1 MRPWPERMFV
11 TGTDTGVG
19 KTLVAAALAAG
30 LGAAYWKPVQSG
42 LEDGGDRDWVRRHA
56 GIDGARLP
64 PEAYRLQRPL
74 SPHLAAAA
82 EGVRIDLGRLD
93 PPEVGGGLVVEGAG
107 GVMVPLNEEH
117 TMLDLMRRLALPVLV
132 VGRNALGTINHTLL
146 TVEQLRRHGLEIL
159 GVVLNGGR
167 NADHREAVE
176 RYAGVEV
183 LGEVGRFVQIGPA
196 EVRRVFERDLGG
208 RHG

>member
-1 MRPWPERMFV
+1 MKHWPKRIFV

-19 KTLVAAALAAG
+19 KTLVAAALAVG

-56 GIDGARLP
+56 GLALDRLP
-64 PEAYRLQRPL
+64 AEAYRLQRPL
-74 SPHLAAAA
+74 SPHLAAAH
-82 EGVRIDLGRLD
+82 EGVGIELERLD
-93 PPEVGGGLVVEGAG
+93 PPPGLEDGLVVEGAG
-107 GVMVPLNEEH
+107 GVMVPLNGEY
-117 TMLDLMRRLALPVLV
+117 TMLDLMRRLAYPVLV

-146 TVEQLRRHGLEIL
+146 TVEQLRRHGVDVL

-167 NADHREAVE
+167 NADHRKAVE
-176 RYAGVEV
+176 RYGQVEV
-183 LGEVGRFVQIGPA
+183 IGEVERFLQVGPA

-208 RHG
+208 A

>member
-1 MRPWPERMFV
+1 MGQVALPELRRFNYSGALA
-11 TGTDTGVG
+11 TGS
-19 KTLVAAALAAG
+19 LAAG
-30 LGAAYWKPVQSG
+30 GTLGI
-42 LEDGGDRDWVRRHA
+42 L
-56 GIDGARLP
+56 IP
-64 PEAYRLQRPL
+64 PSVVLIIYAVMVEANMAIYDY
-74 SPHLAAAA
+74 LAH
-82 EGVRIDLGRLD
+82 V
-93 PPEVGGGLVVEGAG
+93 PVVEGAG